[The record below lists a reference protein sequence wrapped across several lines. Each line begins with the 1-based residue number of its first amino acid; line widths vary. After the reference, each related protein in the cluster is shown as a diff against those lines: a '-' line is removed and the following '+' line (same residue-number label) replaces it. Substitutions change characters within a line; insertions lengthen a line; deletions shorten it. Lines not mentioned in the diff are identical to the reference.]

1 MSAVKSVQSSR
12 IVRMDMGFD
21 CWKDKGMILQG
32 DTLEMLKT
40 LDSESVDCVITSPP
54 YWGLRDYGTV

>member
-1 MSAVKSVQSSR
+1 
-12 IVRMDMGFD
+12 MDMGFD